1 MRQEGVALKKLLKE
15 DDLLIMKSDKGNATS
30 LLDRTVY
37 DNKMMDLLGSE
48 DYAKL
53 KKDPTAKFEKRVK
66 DQLIKIERDGKL
78 PTPLR
83 KKLFPQHSKP
93 AQIYGLPKIHKDNTP
108 LRPIVCT
115 IGSPTYHLAKH
126 LCYILLPLV
135 GNRNSTR
142 WK

>member
-15 DDLLIMKSDKGNATS
+15 DDLLIMKSDKGNATA
-30 LLDRTVY
+30 LLDRAVY
-37 DNKMMDLLGSE
+37 DNKMMDLLGGE

-78 PTPLR
+78 TTPLQ

-93 AQIYGLPKIHKDNTP
+93 AQIYGL
-108 LRPIVCT
+108 
-115 IGSPTYHLAKH
+115 
-126 LCYILLPLV
+126 
-135 GNRNSTR
+135 
-142 WK
+142 